1 LDTLGTF
8 IVSFGFT
15 MARAAR
21 PTSPATSRPATAGD
35 PEVRARLLAAARA
48 HFFAAGY
55 SALTMD
61 DLAAEL
67 GMSKKTLYVYFPGK
81 DALIEAI
88 LREFV
93 AEVRASAAALFADTG
108 LSFTVKLHRFN
119 ETMVR
124 RLSRLGPHVLRDL
137 QRAAPR
143 LYRLIE
149 DLRHR
154 NIPLIFGQLIR
165 EGQAAGMV
173 RPGIAP
179 EFAVEFWRPAIQSL
193 LHPDTLE
200 RLQLNP
206 DQMFARAVD
215 LFFGGLLTAAGRKDY
230 EKNLPA

>member
-1 LDTLGTF
+1 
-8 IVSFGFT
+8 
-15 MARAAR
+15 MARASTPSAA
-21 PTSPATSRPATAGD
+21 SSRPAPPGD
-35 PEVRARLLAAARA
+35 PEARARLLAAARA

-67 GMSKKTLYVYFPGK
+67 GMSKKTLYVHFPGK

-93 AEVRASAAALFADTG
+93 AEVRASAEALFADAG

-124 RLSRLGPHVLRDL
+124 RLARLGPHVLRDL

-143 LYRLIE
+143 LYRVIE
-149 DLRHR
+149 ELRHR
-154 NIPLIFGQLIR
+154 NIPHIFGQLIR
-165 EGQAAGMV
+165 QGQAAGMV
-173 RPGIAP
+173 RPGIEP
-179 EFAVEFWRPAIQSL
+179 GFAVEFWRPAIQSL
-193 LHPDTLE
+193 MHPDTLE

-215 LFFGGLLTAAGRKDY
+215 LFFGGLLTPAGRKDY